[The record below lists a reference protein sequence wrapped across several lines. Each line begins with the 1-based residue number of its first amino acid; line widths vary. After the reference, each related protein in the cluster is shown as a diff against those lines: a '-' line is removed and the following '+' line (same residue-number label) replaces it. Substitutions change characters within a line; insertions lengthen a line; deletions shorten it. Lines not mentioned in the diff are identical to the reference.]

1 MNEFLA
7 SGTTVLLAG
16 IVAVSFLQGIWRG
29 ASGSAAGL
37 VAFAAGTLFTLGSLA
52 LAAWVAAY
60 ASPHV
65 YGWLAARDWQRPLPE
80 ASFASQLIYTLAT
93 GLRDLP
99 LTRFAVL
106 FLLAYSPIRAALG
119 FIGGLIVKIG
129 ALPLRLLPAGGL
141 FGRAAGGILGAA
153 LGAARATL
161 AAVLLYGY
169 CALFPQG
176 PFTSDIERSEPYRW
190 LADRIIR
197 PAAGHVL
204 ETSLPVLTG
213 ALREEL
219 RELWQ
224 RRYEVIDAEIPPD
237 AAEAALAITAGLE
250 SDEEKARALYRWVG
264 TRIAYDH
271 AKARAWEERG
281 EWREQTPEETFRTR
295 KGVCI
300 DYARLYA
307 VMARAA
313 GLQARVVTGLGS
325 DGRGGFGPHAWNEVY
340 LREPDVW
347 VPLDATWAQ
356 AGDWFN
362 PPDFDVT
369 HIRDTEIRKA

>member
-1 MNEFLA
+1 MNEFLG
-7 SGTTVLLAG
+7 SGTTVLLVG

-37 VAFAAGTLFTLGSLA
+37 VAFAAGTLFTLGSLV
-52 LAAWVAAY
+52 LAAWTAAW
-60 ASPHV
+60 ASPRVHD
-65 YGWLAARDWQRPLPE
+65 WLAARDWQRPLPE
-80 ASFASQLIYTLAT
+80 ASFAAHLVYTLVT

-99 LTRFAVL
+99 LLRFAIL
-106 FLLAYSPIRAALG
+106 FWIAYPLIRTAVG
-119 FIGGLIVKIG
+119 MIGGVIVKIG
-129 ALPLRLLPAGGL
+129 ALPLRLLPSGGLIGRSAGGV
-141 FGRAAGGILGAA
+141 LGAA
-153 LGAARATL
+153 LGVARATL

-176 PFTSDIERSEPYRW
+176 PFTDDIESSEPYRW
-190 LADRIIR
+190 MADRIIR
-197 PAAGHVL
+197 PAAGHFI
-204 ETSLPVLTG
+204 ETRLPVLSG
-213 ALREEL
+213 ALQEEL

-224 RRYEVIDAEIPPD
+224 RRYEVIDADIPPD
-237 AAEAALAITAGLE
+237 VAEAALAITAGLE
-250 SDEEKARALYRWVG
+250 DDEAKARALYRWIG

-271 AKARAWEERG
+271 EKARAYEERG
-281 EWREQTPEETFRTR
+281 EWREQTPEDTFRTR

-313 GLQARVVTGLGS
+313 GLEARVVTGLGS

-340 LREPDVW
+340 LQERDAW
-347 VPLDATWAQ
+347 VPLDPTWAQ

-369 HIRDTEIRKA
+369 HIRQA

>member
-1 MNEFLA
+1 MNEYFA
-7 SGTTVLLAG
+7 SGTTVLLVG

-37 VAFAAGTLFTLGSLA
+37 VAFAGGTLFTLGSLA
-52 LAAWVAAY
+52 LAAWASAY

-106 FLLAYSPIRAALG
+106 FLLAYLPIRAAVG

-129 ALPLRLLPAGGL
+129 VLPLRLLPSGGL

-153 LGAARATL
+153 LGAARAML

-176 PFTSDIERSEPYRW
+176 PFTDDIERSEAYRW

-197 PAAGHVL
+197 PAAGQVL
-204 ETSLPVLTG
+204 DTRLPVLTG

-250 SDEEKARALYRWVG
+250 GDEAKARALYRWVG

-281 EWREQTPEETFRTR
+281 EWR
-295 KGVCI
+295 
-300 DYARLYA
+300 
-307 VMARAA
+307 
-313 GLQARVVTGLGS
+313 
-325 DGRGGFGPHAWNEVY
+325 
-340 LREPDVW
+340 
-347 VPLDATWAQ
+347 
-356 AGDWFN
+356 
-362 PPDFDVT
+362 
-369 HIRDTEIRKA
+369 